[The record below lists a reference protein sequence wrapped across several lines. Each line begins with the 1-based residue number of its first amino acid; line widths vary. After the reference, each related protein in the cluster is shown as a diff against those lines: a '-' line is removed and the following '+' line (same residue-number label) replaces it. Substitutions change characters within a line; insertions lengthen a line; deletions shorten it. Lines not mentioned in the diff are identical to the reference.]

1 MKPGARHERDPFLFL
16 FLLFLLCLLGLYLR
30 SLRLNHVTL
39 MSGSLQD
46 NSAVKKKK
54 KKFLSAFLFNLK
66 LIDRQQMLRTLYPS
80 LCAHSMDG
88 MALLDVTQE
97 KVQINSQ
104 HQRFY
109 DCVNR
114 VIVRFTV
121 QMW

>member
-1 MKPGARHERDPFLFL
+1 
-16 FLLFLLCLLGLYLR
+16 
-30 SLRLNHVTL
+30 
-39 MSGSLQD
+39 
-46 NSAVKKKK
+46 
-54 KKFLSAFLFNLK
+54 
-66 LIDRQQMLRTLYPS
+66 
-80 LCAHSMDG
+80 MDG
-88 MALLDVTQE
+88 IALLDVTQE